1 MALDDNAV
9 IIPGQGHVF
18 FAPAGTPQPDDL
30 DVPGYPWTD
39 IGHTSSDNNFKITK
53 DGGDSN
59 ILGTWQNPALRERR
73 DPVVYA
79 LTFNLLQISNE
90 VLSLYFGGGDASVSG
105 SFGVSLTPKPQER
118 ALFVQIVDGDITV
131 PLYVPK
137 VSVASDDDVE
147 ADVEKFLEFPV
158 RATILGV
165 TGGNLMNWLGTDLGL
180 RTSEIQNVAF
190 TGTPTGGTFTLTFAG
205 STTTAIAYDANAAA
219 VKAALEALDTVGA
232 GNVAVTGGPGP
243 ATPFAVAF
251 QGALAG
257 VDVPEMTGSAVGL
270 TGGTAPAIVI
280 TTGTEGGD

>member
-9 IIPGQGHVF
+9 IIPGQGHVY
-18 FAPAGTPQPDDL
+18 FAPPGTAKPTDL
-30 DVPGYPWTD
+30 TDPGYPWTD

-90 VLSLYFGGGDASVSG
+90 TLALYFGGGDSSTSG
-105 SFGVSLTPKPQER
+105 VFGVSLTPKPQER
-118 ALFVQIVDGDITV
+118 ALFVRIVDGDVEV

-147 ADVEKFLEFPV
+147 ADIEKFLEFPV

-165 TGGNLMNWLGTDLGL
+165 TGSNLMDWIGDDLGL
-180 RTSEIQNVAF
+180 HTSESQLVTV
-190 TGTPTGGTFTLTFAG
+190 TGATGGTFTLSFAG
-205 STTTAIAYDANAAA
+205 STTTGIAYNAAA
-219 VKAALEALDTVGA
+219 SAVKSALEALDSVGT
-232 GNVAVTGGPGP
+232 GNVDVTGSPGGPY
-243 ATPFAVAF
+243 TVTFKED
-251 QGALAG
+251 LEG
-257 VDVPEMTGSAVGL
+257 VDVPLMTASATGL
-270 TGGTAPAIVI
+270 TG
-280 TTGTEGGD
+280 TTPTVVVTVVTEGGA

>member
-1 MALDDNAV
+1 MALNDNAV
-9 IIPGQGHVF
+9 IIPGTGHVY
-18 FAPAGTPQPDDL
+18 FAPAGTPQPTDL
-30 DVPGYPWTD
+30 TDPGYPWAD

-90 VLSLYFGGGDASVSG
+90 TLSLYFGGGDASVSG
-105 SFGVSLTPKPQER
+105 KFGVNLTPAPQER
-118 ALFVQIVDGDITV
+118 ALFVRIVDGDVEV

-147 ADVEKFLEFPV
+147 ADVEKFLEFPI

-165 TGGNLMNWLGTDLGL
+165 TGQNLMDWLGGDLGL
-180 RTSEIQNVAF
+180 HSSEQQTVTI

-205 STTTAIAYDANAAA
+205 STTTGIAYNANSAA
-219 VKAALEALDTVGA
+219 VEAALEALDSVGVD
-232 GNVAVTGGPGP
+232 NVTVTGGPGP
-243 ATPFAVAF
+243 DTPYVVTFT
-251 QGALAG
+251 GDLAG
-257 VDVPEMTGSAVGL
+257 EDVPQMTATGSF
-270 TGGTAPAIVI
+270 TGGTTPAITV
-280 TTGTEGGD
+280 TTNTEGGA

>member
-9 IIPGQGHVF
+9 IIPGQGHVY
-18 FAPAGTPQPDDL
+18 FAPAGTPQPTDL
-30 DVPGYPWTD
+30 TDPGYPWVD

-90 VLSLYFGGGDASVSG
+90 TLSLYFGGGDASVSG

-118 ALFVQIVDGDITV
+118 ALFVRIVDGDVEV
-131 PLYVPK
+131 PLYIKK

-158 RATILGV
+158 RATVLGV
-165 TGGNLMNWLGTDLGL
+165 TGSNLMDWIGADLGL
-180 RTSEIQNVAF
+180 RTSEVQTITI

-205 STTTAIAYDANAAA
+205 STTAPIAYNATAA
-219 VKAALEALDTVGA
+219 TVQSALEALDSVGV
-232 GNVAVTGGPGP
+232 GNVTTTGGALPTTGVVV
-243 ATPFAVAF
+243 TFAEDLS
-251 QGALAG
+251 GE
-257 VDVPEMTGSAVGL
+257 DVPAITGSAAGL
-270 TGGTAPAIVI
+270 TGGTTPAVVI
-280 TTGTEGGD
+280 TQGAQGGQ